1 MGEYSPP
8 GLINV
13 PQFRHAFKKFSIRVS
28 EDQARAMFIKYG
40 CDTQASSMAHQA
52 GMETGA
58 SWGLLASTSSKG
70 GTINHGT
77 DG

>member
-40 CDTQASSMAHQA
+40 CDTQASRAQDATHKGFLAPAA
-52 GMETGA
+52 GVVP
-58 SWGLLASTSSKG
+58 STMVQKVRLW
-70 GTINHGT
+70 
-77 DG
+77 